1 MSKTFKTGLTG
12 SRKTRRRPG
21 VDLLDWQD
29 EMTGHCRRLE
39 TLAEVLNVACPALE
53 PPVIAGIGDLVGQ
66 EIKAIRGLLEKL
78 EGLR

>member
-1 MSKTFKTGLTG
+1 MKTSKTRLTG
-12 SRKTRRRPG
+12 SRKTRRRPE

-29 EMTGHCRRLE
+29 EMIGHCRRLE

-66 EIKAIRGLLEKL
+66 EIRAVRMLLKQL
-78 EGLR
+78 EGMR